1 METITGKYVAAGI
14 YTVANKDTAID
25 DYARAQVKM
34 ICDNKASEGSK
45 ICLMPDV
52 HPGKIGPVGFTMTIG
67 ERVLP
72 GLVGI
77 DIGCGMTAAKIKG
90 KKLECQ
96 QLDKVIR
103 DRVPAGFDVRDKV
116 HHLAEDFD
124 FSRLHCVRHVR
135 TDKAMK
141 ALGSLGS
148 GNHFIEIDKD
158 DEKNLYVVVH
168 TGSRHLGKEVADYY
182 MAAGQKVIKSKNE
195 DIPYEMTYLEG
206 ELLHDYLHDLLI
218 VQEYAELNRQII
230 ISEIGKGMKWKF
242 EETWSCIHNYIDRDK
257 ILRKGAISAKEGE
270 QVIIP
275 INMKEGILLGTGLG
289 NPDWNYSAPHGA
301 GRIMKREDVKSHFTV
316 ADYKAQM
323 KGIYSSCIG
332 KGTLDE
338 APFAYRKLD
347 DIAEAIRDTVKLEK
361 IIKPCYNFKAGGKE

>member
-124 FSRLHCVRHVR
+124 FSRLHCGRHVR

-158 DEKNLYVVVH
+158 DEKNLYVVIH

-206 ELLHDYLHDLLI
+206 ALLHDYLHDLLI

-230 ISEIGKGMKWKF
+230 ISEIAKGMKWKI
-242 EETWSCIHNYIDRDK
+242 EESWSCIHNYIDEEK

-270 QVIIP
+270 KVIIP
-275 INMKEGILLGTGLG
+275 INMKEGILLGAGLG

-338 APFAYRKLD
+338 APFAYRNLD
-347 DIAEAIRDTVKLEK
+347 DIADAIRDTVKLDK

>member
-1 METITGKYVAAGI
+1 METITGKYAAAGI

-67 ERVLP
+67 ESVLP

-103 DRVPAGFDVRDKV
+103 DRVPAGFDVRDNV

-124 FSRLHCVRHVR
+124 FSRLRCGRHVR

-158 DEKNLYVVVH
+158 DEKNLYIVVH

-206 ELLHDYLHDLLI
+206 ELLHDYLQDLLV

-230 ISEIGKGMKWKF
+230 ISEIAKGMKWKI
-242 EETWSCIHNYIDRDK
+242 EESWSCIHNYIDAEK
-257 ILRKGAISAKEGE
+257 ILRKGAISAKAGE
-270 QVIIP
+270 PVIIP

-338 APFAYRKLD
+338 APFAYRNLD

>member
-1 METITGKYVAAGI
+1 METITGKYAAAGI

-103 DRVPAGFDVRDKV
+103 DRVPAGFDVRDNV

-124 FSRLHCVRHVR
+124 FSRLRCVRHVR

-148 GNHFIEIDKD
+148 GNHFIEIDQD
-158 DEKNLYVVVH
+158 DEKNLYIVVH

-206 ELLHDYLHDLLI
+206 ALLHDYLQDLLI

-230 ISEIGKGMKWKF
+230 ISEIVKGMKWKI
-242 EETWSCIHNYIDRDK
+242 EESWSCIHNYIDADK
-257 ILRKGAISAKEGE
+257 VLRKGAISAKEGE
-270 QVIIP
+270 PVIIP

-338 APFAYRKLD
+338 APFAYRNLD
-347 DIAEAIRDTVKLEK
+347 DIAEAIQDTVKLEK
-361 IIKPCYNFKAGGKE
+361 TIKPCYNFKAGGKE